1 MRPTREP
8 AGGTQSVE
16 RALSI
21 LCAFTDE
28 HPVRRI
34 SELTQLTGLGQSTVS
49 RLVGTLESLGFL
61 AQDSHSGLYRIGPT
75 VISLGGI
82 GLNQSLLHQQ
92 ARQIAQ
98 DLAFELLLG
107 ANVAERHGD
116 KFFYLCH
123 FEGRQLPRSITLVGR
138 TGPLH
143 ATAIGKA
150 MLFDMSNAD
159 IEALIGSQYD
169 VYTPRTIS
177 TLDELLVVLET
188 SRRRGY
194 TTETEELALGR
205 ACIAAPIRDRTG
217 QIVGALSIGGPLSA
231 ISVPGRQEEL
241 ASRVLEAT
249 DRISTGLG
257 YHGIP
262 SPLSAPQPRAPMTS
276 VSAD

>member
-1 MRPTREP
+1 M
-8 AGGTQSVE
+8 
-16 RALSI
+16 
-21 LCAFTDE
+21 
-28 HPVRRI
+28 
-34 SELTQLTGLGQSTVS
+34 
-49 RLVGTLESLGFL
+49 
-61 AQDSHSGLYRIGPT
+61 
-75 VISLGGI
+75 
-82 GLNQSLLHQQ
+82 LL
-92 ARQIAQ
+92 
-98 DLAFELLLG
+98 
-107 ANVAERHGD
+107 
-116 KFFYLCH
+116 
-123 FEGRQLPRSITLVGR
+123 
-138 TGPLH
+138 
-143 ATAIGKA
+143 
-150 MLFDMSNAD
+150 DMPKAD

-177 TLDELLVVLET
+177 TLDDLLAVLQS
-188 SRRRGY
+188 SRRHGH

-262 SPLSAPQPRAPMTS
+262 APLPAPPSPAPPSPAPMTS